1 MMSQLKQRESE
12 GLLRGVSDGDDDNK
26 DVGDEV
32 VDSKN
37 PVVEG
42 RSSPDDEKSIEMTS
56 IDPLIES
63 IAMTSITIENPMNSN
78 SVVTLDTDDVSAKQI
93 E

>member
-1 MMSQLKQRESE
+1 MDRAFLTLPYLHPLALKNRDFSRH
-12 GLLRGVSDGDDDNK
+12 LLPFYINDDNN

-56 IDPLIES
+56 I
-63 IAMTSITIENPMNSN
+63 TIENPMNSN

-93 E
+93 G

>member
-1 MMSQLKQRESE
+1 ML
-12 GLLRGVSDGDDDNK
+12 GGVSDGNDDNN

-56 IDPLIES
+56 I
-63 IAMTSITIENPMNSN
+63 TIENPMNSN

>member
-56 IDPLIES
+56 I
-63 IAMTSITIENPMNSN
+63 TIENPMNSN

>member
-1 MMSQLKQRESE
+1 MMSQLKQSESE
-12 GLLRGVSDGDDDNK
+12 GLLRGVSDGDDDNN

-56 IDPLIES
+56 I
-63 IAMTSITIENPMNSN
+63 TIENPMNSN